1 MNHTA
6 RQCNPENTRQRL
18 LAAAHREIYER
29 GFQAASLERIL
40 ADTGLSKG
48 ALYHHFDTKQ
58 ALGIAV
64 VEEVIAARVRREWI
78 DPLMRAE
85 RPLEALAGL
94 LEQKLLNAAP
104 ENVRLGCDLNNLIQE
119 MSPCDEVFRN
129 ALHTVLQEWTDA
141 LTQTLRR
148 ARALGQIRPEVDCKQ
163 TALFIIASMEGCA
176 GLSKNLQDI
185 EAYRGCMRTLG
196 DYLQQLGTHAA
207 GQSA

>member
-1 MNHTA
+1 MNQTA

-18 LAAAHREIYER
+18 LCAAHREIYER

-78 DPLMRAE
+78 DPLMQAE
-85 RPLEALAGL
+85 RPLDLLAGL
-94 LEQKLLNAAP
+94 LDRKQRDADPA
-104 ENVRLGCDLNNLIQE
+104 NVRLGCDLNNLIQE

-129 ALHTVLQEWTDA
+129 ALHRVLQDWTDA
-141 LTQTLRR
+141 LTQALRR

-163 TALFIIASMEGCA
+163 AALFVIASMEGCA

-196 DYLQQLGTHAA
+196 DYLAQLGTPAD
-207 GQSA
+207 